1 MSIHA
6 PRAPRALIA
15 EDEPILA
22 AILAH
27 ALLRLWPELDIV
39 ATSPNGVDAVQQ
51 SMALRPDILFLDIKM
66 PGKTGLEAAEELA
79 EQWPADT
86 PFPHIVFVTAYDE
99 YALAAFEHAAADYV
113 LKPVN
118 DARLGKTVNR
128 LRQRLRDDA
137 DDAGRDAHDQAGTRM
152 ACGSGAPGNAGTPGT
167 PRTPGNTGT
176 PASTGNAIA
185 GNGNVHHASEDS
197 SQDSNDS
204 IVSNDDTSPPQ
215 ASASTL
221 ASATQAN
228 ATLAALATPN
238 AVQAANMPINDAT
251 AANSANAAT
260 AANSAHAA
268 QAAND
273 VKLAHLLAQLQSLVP
288 PAPRLQMIR
297 AAVGNSVRM
306 IALADVVY
314 FEALDKYINVV
325 CRDSEALIRT
335 SLKELLPQLDPE
347 QFWQI
352 HRGTIVNASAIA
364 SAVRDEA
371 GKLSLTLHQH
381 GAQLRVSPLYAHL
394 FRQM

>member
-1 MSIHA
+1 MTDTLPTTA
-6 PRAPRALIA
+6 PVRALIA

-22 AILAH
+22 AALAH
-27 ALLRLWPELDIV
+27 ALRRLWPALDIV
-39 ATSPNGVDAVQQ
+39 ATCANGVEALQQ
-51 SMALRPDILFLDIKM
+51 GLALRPDILFLDIKM

-79 EQWPADT
+79 EQWPDAQ
-86 PFPHIVFVTAYDE
+86 PFPQIVFVTAYDE

-118 DARLGKTVNR
+118 DARLGKTVER
-128 LRQRLRDDA
+128 LQQRLQA
-137 DDAGRDAHDQAGTRM
+137 APASVPAQAQPPIAAPIAKAGQVQSLAGR
-152 ACGSGAPGNAGTPGT
+152 SV
-167 PRTPGNTGT
+167 
-176 PASTGNAIA
+176 AS
-185 GNGNVHHASEDS
+185 
-197 SQDSNDS
+197 
-204 IVSNDDTSPPQ
+204 DDN
-215 ASASTL
+215 L
-221 ASATQAN
+221 
-228 ATLAALATPN
+228 
-238 AVQAANMPINDAT
+238 VR
-251 AANSANAAT
+251 
-260 AANSAHAA
+260 
-268 QAAND
+268 
-273 VKLAHLLAQLQSLVP
+273 LLAQLQAMVP

-335 SLKELLPQLDPE
+335 SLKELLPQLDPQ

-371 GKLSLTLHQH
+371 GKLTLTLRQHQ
-381 GAQLRVSPLYAHL
+381 AQLRVSPLYAHL

>member
-1 MSIHA
+1 MSPHT

-22 AILAH
+22 AALAH
-27 ALLRLWPELDIV
+27 ALQRLWPELDIV
-39 ATSPNGVDAVQQ
+39 ATCPNGVE
-51 SMALRPDILFLDIKM
+51 ALRQGLALQPDILFLDIKM

-79 EQWPADT
+79 EQWPDGV

-118 DARLGKTVNR
+118 DARLGKTVER
-128 LRQRLRDDA
+128 LQQRLRDS
-137 DDAGRDAHDQAGTRM
+137 AG
-152 ACGSGAPGNAGTPGT
+152 
-167 PRTPGNTGT
+167 
-176 PASTGNAIA
+176 
-185 GNGNVHHASEDS
+185 GNGNATATASPTPA
-197 SQDSNDS
+197 
-204 IVSNDDTSPPQ
+204 TS
-215 ASASTL
+215 AAESASDG
-221 ASATQAN
+221 
-228 ATLAALATPN
+228 
-238 AVQAANMPINDAT
+238 NMAR
-251 AANSANAAT
+251 
-260 AANSAHAA
+260 
-268 QAAND
+268 
-273 VKLAHLLAQLQSLVP
+273 LLSQLQAMLP

-325 CRDSEALIRT
+325 CQDSEALIRT
-335 SLKELLPQLDPE
+335 SLKELLPQLDPQ

-364 SAVRDEA
+364 TAVRDDA
-371 GKLSLTLHQH
+371 GKLSLTLRQH
-381 GAQLRVSPLYAHL
+381 PAQLRVSPLYAHL

>member
-1 MSIHA
+1 MTDTLPTA
-6 PRAPRALIA
+6 TPVRALIA

-22 AILAH
+22 AALAH
-27 ALLRLWPELDIV
+27 ALRRLWPALDIV
-39 ATSPNGVDAVQQ
+39 ATCANGVEALQQ
-51 SMALRPDILFLDIKM
+51 GLALRPDILFLDIKM

-79 EQWPADT
+79 EQWPDAQ
-86 PFPHIVFVTAYDE
+86 PFPQIVFVTAYDE

-118 DARLGKTVNR
+118 DARLGKTVER
-128 LRQRLRDDA
+128 LQQRL
-137 DDAGRDAHDQAGTRM
+137 QA
-152 ACGSGAPGNAGTPGT
+152 AP
-167 PRTPGNTGT
+167 
-176 PASTGNAIA
+176 
-185 GNGNVHHASEDS
+185 
-197 SQDSNDS
+197 
-204 IVSNDDTSPPQ
+204 
-215 ASASTL
+215 ASAS
-221 ASATQAN
+221 A
-228 ATLAALATPN
+228 P
-238 AVQAANMPINDAT
+238 
-251 AANSANAAT
+251 
-260 AANSAHAA
+260 A
-268 QAAND
+268 QALPPIAAPIAKAGQ
-273 VKLAHLLAQLQSLVP
+273 VQSLAGRSVASDDNLVRLLTQLQAMVP

-335 SLKELLPQLDPE
+335 SLKELLPQLDPQ

-371 GKLSLTLHQH
+371 GKLTLTLRQH
-381 GAQLRVSPLYAHL
+381 PAQLRVSPLYAPL

>member
-1 MSIHA
+1 MSQHT
-6 PRAPRALIA
+6 PHAPRALIA

-22 AILAH
+22 AALAH
-27 ALLRLWPELDIV
+27 ALQRLWPELDIV
-39 ATSPNGVDAVQQ
+39 ATCPNGVE
-51 SMALRPDILFLDIKM
+51 ALRQGLALQPDILFLDIKM

-118 DARLGKTVNR
+118 DARLSKTVER
-128 LRQRLRDDA
+128 LQQRLRDS
-137 DDAGRDAHDQAGTRM
+137 GN
-152 ACGSGAPGNAGTPGT
+152 GSG
-167 PRTPGNTGT
+167 
-176 PASTGNAIA
+176 
-185 GNGNVHHASEDS
+185 
-197 SQDSNDS
+197 
-204 IVSNDDTSPPQ
+204 
-215 ASASTL
+215 
-221 ASATQAN
+221 SATTTASPAP
-228 ATLAALATPN
+228 AT
-238 AVQAANMPINDAT
+238 
-251 AANSANAAT
+251 AAT
-260 AANSAHAA
+260 AAAIAGSV
-268 QAAND
+268 ND
-273 VKLAHLLAQLQSLVP
+273 DNMARLLSQLQAMLP

-325 CRDSEALIRT
+325 CQDSEALIRT
-335 SLKELLPQLDPE
+335 SLKELLPQLDPQ

-364 SAVRDEA
+364 TAVRDEA
-371 GKLSLTLHQH
+371 GKLSLTLRQH
-381 GAQLRVSPLYAHL
+381 PAQLRVSPLYAHL